1 MKTITI
7 RKVFIAGLLFFSLG
21 AQSVFAQSEK
31 CTSLTSA
38 AFTVSDSTVKFES
51 ATLVAA
57 RDRAGTLRCA
67 RDDLAG
73 EFHLR
78 QVTFGWH
85 VTMTGKRGT
94 TVCIEA
100 MSSAAC
106 CALHI

>member
-57 RDRAGTLRCA
+57 SATAPEHCD
-67 RDDLAG
+67 
-73 EFHLR
+73 
-78 QVTFGWH
+78 V
-85 VTMTGKRGT
+85 RGT
-94 TVCIEA
+94 IWPENFTCGKSPSVGT
-100 MSSAAC
+100 SQ
-106 CALHI
+106 